1 MSEEKKEQSV
11 QPSPEKKRKRGNNRV
26 SRWFREMRSELKK
39 VVWPTPKQIANNS
52 FVALTVMFFSA
63 IVIWVIDQIGTQI
76 FQAVLLLGRLGN

>member
-1 MSEEKKEQSV
+1 MSEEKKEQSAA
-11 QPSPEKKRKRGNNRV
+11 PSPEKKRKRGNNRV

-39 VVWPTPKQIANNS
+39 VVWPTPKQIVNNS

>member
-11 QPSPEKKRKRGNNRV
+11 SKTPEKKKKRGNNRFV
-26 SRWFREMRSELKK
+26 RWFREMRSELKK

-76 FQAVLLLGRLGN
+76 FQAILLLAR